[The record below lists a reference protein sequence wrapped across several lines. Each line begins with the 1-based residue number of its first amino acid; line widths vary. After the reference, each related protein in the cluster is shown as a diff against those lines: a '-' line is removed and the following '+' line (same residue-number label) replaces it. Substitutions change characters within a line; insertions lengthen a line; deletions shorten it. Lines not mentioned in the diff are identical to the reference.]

1 MAYQSIGLGTSANDG
16 TGDTLRTG
24 GDKINDNFV
33 EIYTK
38 LGDGSTLS
46 SDSFVTLTGTET
58 LTNKTI
64 TGTFTGD
71 ITGDVTGNVSSTS
84 GNIELDA
91 ATHVV
96 EVMGGGSD
104 SGGIK
109 LNCEANSHGQTIV
122 AQPHSESVTNTLTLP
137 AGSDQELVGTT
148 DTQTLTN
155 KTLTAP
161 TITGSGAIAGVFTGD
176 LTGDVTGNVDGNISG
191 EVTLEGTAPASASAT
206 GTAGEVRYDADYIYV
221 CTATDT
227 WKRVAISTWA

>member
-1 MAYQSIGLGTSANDG
+1 MAYQSLGLGTSANDG
-16 TGDTLRTG
+16 TGDSLRTG

-33 EIYTK
+33 EIYTL
-38 LGDGSTLS
+38 LGDGSTLTT
-46 SDSFVTLTGTET
+46 DTVTLNTATQT

-96 EVMGGGSD
+96 EIMGGGSD

-109 LNCEANSHGQTIV
+109 LNCEANSHGQTVV
-122 AQPHSESVTNTLTLP
+122 AQPHSEGVTNTLTLP
-137 AGSDQELVGTT
+137 AGGDQELVGTT

-176 LTGDVTGNVDGNISG
+176 LTGNVDGNISG

-206 GTAGEVRYDADYIYV
+206 GTAGEVRYDADYIYI

-227 WKRVAISTWA
+227 WKRVAISTWT

>member
-1 MAYQSIGLGTSANDG
+1 MAYQSLGLGTSANDG
-16 TGDTLRTG
+16 TGDSLRTG

-33 EIYTK
+33 EIYTL
-38 LGDGSTLS
+38 LGDGSTLTT
-46 SDSFVTLTGTET
+46 DTVTLNTATQT

-122 AQPHSESVTNTLTLP
+122 AQPHSEGVTNTLTLP

-176 LTGDVTGNVDGNISG
+176 LTGNVDGNISG
-191 EVTLEGTAPASASAT
+191 EITLEGTAPASASAT
-206 GTAGEVRYDADYIYV
+206 GTAGEVRYDADYIYI

-227 WKRVAISTWA
+227 WKRVAISTWS

>member
-1 MAYQSIGLGTSANDG
+1 MAYQSLGLGTSANDG
-16 TGDTLRTG
+16 TGDSLRTG

-33 EIYTK
+33 EIYTL
-38 LGDGSTLS
+38 LGDGSTLTT
-46 SDSFVTLTGTET
+46 DTVTLNTATQT

-96 EVMGGGSD
+96 EIMGGGSD

-109 LNCEANSHGQTIV
+109 LNCEANSHGQTVV
-122 AQPHSESVTNTLTLP
+122 AQPHSEGVTNTLTLP
-137 AGSDQELVGTT
+137 AGGDQELVGTT

-176 LTGDVTGNVDGNISG
+176 LTGNVDGNISG
-191 EVTLEGTAPASASAT
+191 EITLEGTAPASASAT

-227 WKRVAISTWA
+227 WKRVAISTWT